1 MDTEP
6 IQVERSKA
14 LHELVES
21 RKHEEVSSK
30 DDEEQSKQLNTAHS
44 STPAYVNIQII
55 CKFERLCQIIVI

>member
-21 RKHEEVSSK
+21 RKHEEVLSK
-30 DDEEQSKQLNTAHS
+30 DNEEQFKQLNTTHS
-44 STPAYVNIQII
+44 SSPEYVNIH
-55 CKFERLCQIIVI
+55 